1 MPRLASRKAGSSF
14 GGDRP
19 RWHINNALK
28 SFDSFGKEVPAFN
41 IKGESRVNTA
51 LGGLLTCA
59 ILTVSLIY
67 SVIKIVQMVN
77 GDNPIIS
84 DLMLPSHYGPE
95 DKLNLNEINFRLA
108 FSIEGFVIRERKDDP
123 RYVKWFV
130 RLYGKKNETRF
141 ETHIPFHTC
150 TDEDYDSFYPII
162 PRQVASLERIR
173 ASKKSKMVCID
184 WDDDSLPF

>member
-19 RWHINNALK
+19 RWHISNALK
-28 SFDSFGKEVPAFN
+28 GFDSFGKEVPAFN

-51 LGGLLTCA
+51 LGGLLTFV

-67 SVIKIVQMVN
+67 SIIKIVQMVN